1 MNNTMNR
8 KITGKQAEEVRTLY
22 KDGVSIATIA
32 RVFQISTSRV
42 YQLISHKEEVA
53 PPVVYS
59 SGDW

>member
-1 MNNTMNR
+1 MNR
-8 KITGKQAEEVRTLY
+8 KITDKQAEEVRTLY
-22 KDGVSIATIA
+22 KDGVSVATIA

-42 YQLISHKEEVA
+42 YQLIGHKEKDA